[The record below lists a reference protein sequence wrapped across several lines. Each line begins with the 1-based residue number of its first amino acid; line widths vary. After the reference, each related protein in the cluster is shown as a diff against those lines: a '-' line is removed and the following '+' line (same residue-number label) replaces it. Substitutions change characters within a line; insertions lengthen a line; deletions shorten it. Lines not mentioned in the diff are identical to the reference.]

1 MTTLALYSNKGGV
14 GKTTTAV
21 NLSYLAAQA
30 GVRTLIC
37 DLDPQSS
44 TTYYFRVKPK
54 LKFGAKRFIK
64 GGEQISKSI
73 KGTDYENLDLLP
85 ADFTLRNLDAVF
97 GKLKRPKERLSKF
110 LKPLKSEYDLVIFDC
125 PVTISIL
132 AENIFNAV
140 DFILVPLIPTTLSVR
155 TYKQLLSF
163 CRKNKY
169 DTDKIYAFFSMVDR
183 RKKMHKELMAMMSK
197 EFNGVLRSLIP
208 YLSQIE
214 RMGIERE
221 PVVASE
227 PGSVASKAYQNLWAK
242 FQEAILSN
250 NRIGIR
256 LYSTG
261 NNIRSLIPPN
271 YGHGAPTGIE
281 NEKS

>member
-1 MTTLALYSNKGGV
+1 MTTLAIYSNKGGV
-14 GKTTTAV
+14 GKTTAAV

-30 GVRTLIC
+30 GAKTLIC

-44 TTYYFRVKPK
+44 ATYYFRVKPK
-54 LKFGAKRFIK
+54 LKFGAKGFIK
-64 GGEQISKSI
+64 GGKQINKSI

-97 GKLKRPKERLSKF
+97 GKFKRPKERLSKI
-110 LKPLKSEYDLVIFDC
+110 LKPLKSEYDLVILDC
-125 PVTISIL
+125 PVTIGTL

-140 DFILVPLIPTTLSVR
+140 EFILVPLIPTTLSVR

-169 DTDKIYAFFSMVDR
+169 DAGKIYAFFSMVDG
-183 RKKMHKELMAMMSK
+183 RKKMHKELMVMMLK

-221 PVVASE
+221 PVAAFA

-242 FQEAILSN
+242 FQEAAFANPSI
-250 NRIGIR
+250 
-256 LYSTG
+256 
-261 NNIRSLIPPN
+261 
-271 YGHGAPTGIE
+271 
-281 NEKS
+281 